1 MVNLFS
7 LLACVTAPVWFYIV
21 LCEFNVAYLKNGNNR
36 GCLSGL
42 DPKGN
47 LYFCQKKGKG
57 KSITGTFT
65 KSNWKRKVH
74 EV

>member
-21 LCEFNVAYLKNGNNR
+21 LCEFNVAYLKK

-42 DPKGN
+42 GPEGN
-47 LYFCQKKGKG
+47 LYFCQKEGKG
-57 KSITGTFT
+57 KSITRTFT
-65 KSNWKRKVH
+65 KPHPKRKVRK
-74 EV
+74 V